1 MRNVGQFF
9 KERKHVPLFVL
20 KWAVIALAIGVLGGA
35 IGAVFR
41 MTIAYVT
48 GLREANGWILWL
60 LPAAGV
66 VIAALYRLAR
76 VEGCGTDDVFVAARS
91 GARVPAL
98 LAPVIFVATALTHF
112 AGGSAGREGA
122 ALQLGGSIGN
132 WIGHGLR
139 LSPNGMRVITL
150 CGMAAVF
157 AALFGTP
164 VAAAVFV
171 VECATVG
178 AACYSGFLPALG
190 SALTACGVA
199 SLFGFPLQHYT
210 VQQFPALTAG
220 TLGAAAAVAVSC
232 GLVSIV
238 FCMALHRGGRLV
250 QKAVRNPMLRAALGG
265 VLVIALTYLVGT
277 GDYNGAGEKVIH
289 RAIAGE
295 AAPAAFALKLL
306 FTVVTMTAGFKGG
319 EIVPCFFIGATLGC
333 VLAPLLGLPAS
344 FGASVGLVAFFC
356 GAVNCPLASILLS
369 VELFGAQGIVFYAL
383 ACAVSYV
390 VSGNFSLYGAQ
401 ILVSSKLSLEPEN
414 LQAK

>member
-1 MRNVGQFF
+1 MRNIGQFL

-20 KWAVIALAIGVLGGA
+20 KWAAIVLAIGALGGA

-48 GLREANGWILWL
+48 GLREVNGWILWL

-66 VIAALYRLAR
+66 AIAVLYRLTD
-76 VEGCGTDDVFVAARS
+76 VEGHGTDDVLVAARS
-91 GARVPAL
+91 GTRVPAL

-122 ALQLGGSIGN
+122 ALQLGGGIGN
-132 WIGHGLR
+132 WIGRGLR

-164 VAAAVFV
+164 VTAAVFV

-178 AACYSGFLPALG
+178 AICYSGFLPALG

-199 SLFGFPLQHYT
+199 SLFGFSLQHYT
-210 VQQFPALTAG
+210 VQQFPDLTAG
-220 TLGAAAAVAVSC
+220 TLGAAAVVAAAC

-238 FCMALHRGGRLV
+238 FCVALHRGGRLA
-250 QKAVRNPMLRAALGG
+250 QRAVRNPMLRAALGG
-265 VLVIALTYLVGT
+265 VLVIGLTYLVGT
-277 GDYNGAGEKVIH
+277 GDYNGAGEEVIR

-295 AAPAAFALKLL
+295 AAPAAFAFKLL
-306 FTVVTMTAGFKGG
+306 FTVVTITAGFKGG

-344 FGASVGLVAFFC
+344 FGASLGLVTLFC
-356 GAVNCPLASILLS
+356 GAVNCPVASMILS

-401 ILVSSKLSLEPEN
+401 ILVSSKLSLKAEN
-414 LQAK
+414 LQTK